1 MNEEIMKL
9 NDMLRKDINDFI
21 KKLNITN
28 DNQISAFKY
37 KYIDSKH
44 YGFCS
49 KTIFTIKSCNTEN
62 YYQFT
67 VNYARK
73 KQEYVLNSIEI
84 VRNDVQVTLDLLEI
98 SLLRRAI
105 EHGIY
110 MADLEYGG
118 SIGKSETNLYK
129 KLFGEPWLHDI
140 CHEYPKIKKRLE
152 QE

>member
-1 MNEEIMKL
+1 MKEEIMKL

-21 KKLNITN
+21 KKLNIANN
-28 DNQISAFKY
+28 DEISDFEY
-37 KYIDSKH
+37 KYIDSET
-44 YGFCS
+44 YVFCS
-49 KTIFTIKSCNTEN
+49 KKIFTIKSCITEH

-73 KQEYVLNSIEI
+73 KQEYVLNSIKI
-84 VRNDVQVTLDLLEI
+84 VRNDVQVTFDLVEI

-105 EHGIY
+105 EQGIA

-118 SIGKSETNLYK
+118 TINKSQANLYK
-129 KLFGEPWLHDI
+129 KLFGEAWLHDI
-140 CHEYPKIKKRLE
+140 CHEYPKIKQRLE